1 MEDHPKTTKNDYK
14 FLKIAISLGYR
25 NLGSTWPNPSVGC
38 VIVKNNHIVGVG
50 NTACKGRPH
59 AEKIALDQAKSNAID
74 STVYLTLE
82 PCSHFGKT
90 NPCTSELIK
99 AKVKRVVCP
108 LKDPN
113 PRVNGKGFELLRKN
127 GIEVDNSPLL
137 LKELKDLNEGF
148 ITSIEKKRP
157 HITLKLAV
165 SLNGK
170 IATKENKSSWIS
182 GKKSRIFV
190 QMIRSKHDAIL
201 IGSKTAFW
209 DNPRLNLRD
218 QFKNLPQPTKIILD
232 KNLKLLE
239 RINLNRSITKNKLF
253 LVHDIKLKKKK
264 TESLKV
270 KGINT
275 LGVSTLENGY
285 LDLIDLFKKL
295 SKLGL
300 TRVLVEGGGK
310 LATSLMEG
318 KLVDKLILITAGI
331 ILDKEGIDGINL
343 DLSDAL
349 SLDDYDRYSLDKSTI
364 IGNDVAHIWNIKN

>member
-1 MEDHPKTTKNDYK
+1 MKDHQKTTKIDYR

-25 NLGSTWPNPSVGC
+25 NLGATWPNPSVGC

-50 NTACKGRPH
+50 NTAYKGRPH

-239 RINLNRSITKNKLF
+239 RIDLNRSITNNKLF
-253 LVHDIKLKKKK
+253 LIHDIKLKKKK

-343 DLSDAL
+343 DLSDAI
-349 SLDDYDRYSLDKSTI
+349 SLDDYDRYSLDKSSI

>member
-1 MEDHPKTTKNDYK
+1 MEDHPKSTKNDYK

-25 NLGSTWPNPSVGC
+25 NMASTRPNPSVGC
-38 VIVKNNHIVGVG
+38 LIVKNNHIVGVG

-239 RINLNRSITKNKLF
+239 RIDLNRSITNNKLF

-264 TESLKV
+264 IESLKV

-343 DLSDAL
+343 DLSDAI

-364 IGNDVAHIWNIKN
+364 IGNDVAHFWNIKN

>member
-1 MEDHPKTTKNDYK
+1 M
-14 FLKIAISLGYR
+14 
-25 NLGSTWPNPSVGC
+25 
-38 VIVKNNHIVGVG
+38 
-50 NTACKGRPH
+50 
-59 AEKIALDQAKSNAID
+59 
-74 STVYLTLE
+74 
-82 PCSHFGKT
+82 
-90 NPCTSELIK
+90 
-99 AKVKRVVCP
+99 VCP

-232 KNLKLLE
+232 KDLKLLE
-239 RINLNRSITKNKLF
+239 RIDLNRSITNNKLF
-253 LVHDIKLKKKK
+253 LIHDIKLKKKK
-264 TESLKV
+264 IESLKV
-270 KGINT
+270 KGLNT

-343 DLSDAL
+343 DLSDAI

-364 IGNDVAHIWNIKN
+364 IGNDVAHFWNIKN

>member
-1 MEDHPKTTKNDYK
+1 MEDHPKTTKTDYR

-38 VIVKNNHIVGVG
+38 VIVKNNHIVGIG
-50 NTACKGRPH
+50 NTAYRGRPH

-82 PCSHFGKT
+82 PCSHVGKT
-90 NPCTSELIK
+90 NPCTSKLIK

-113 PRVNGKGFELLRKN
+113 PSVNGKGFELLKKN

-137 LKELKDLNEGF
+137 LKELKELNEGF

-157 HITLKLAV
+157 YITLKLAL

-170 IATKENKSSWIS
+170 IATKKNKSSWIS
-182 GKKSRIFV
+182 GEKSRKFV

-201 IGSKTAFW
+201 IGTKTAFW

-218 QFKNLPQPTKIILD
+218 QFKNLPQPVKIILD

-239 RINLNRSITKNKLF
+239 QIDLDRSMYNNKIF
-253 LVHDIKLKKKK
+253 LVHDVNLKKKK
-264 TESLKV
+264 TKSLKL

-285 LDLIDLFKKL
+285 LDLTDLFKKL

-300 TRVLVEGGGK
+300 TRILVEGGGK
-310 LATSLMEG
+310 LATSLIES
-318 KLVDKLILITAGI
+318 KLVDKLILFSAGI
-331 ILDKEGIDGINL
+331 ILDKDGIDGINL
-343 DLSDAL
+343 GLSDAI
-349 SLDDYDRYSLDKSTI
+349 SLNDYDRYSLDKSII
-364 IGNDVAHIWNIKN
+364 IGNDVAHFWNTNN

>member
-1 MEDHPKTTKNDYK
+1 M
-14 FLKIAISLGYR
+14 
-25 NLGSTWPNPSVGC
+25 
-38 VIVKNNHIVGVG
+38 
-50 NTACKGRPH
+50 
-59 AEKIALDQAKSNAID
+59 
-74 STVYLTLE
+74 
-82 PCSHFGKT
+82 
-90 NPCTSELIK
+90 
-99 AKVKRVVCP
+99 KR
-108 LKDPN
+108 
-113 PRVNGKGFELLRKN
+113 
-127 GIEVDNSPLL
+127 L

-232 KNLKLLE
+232 KNLKLFE
-239 RINLNRSITKNKLF
+239 QIDLNRSITNNKLF
-253 LVHDIKLKKKK
+253 LVHDVNLEKNK

-270 KGINT
+270 NGINT

-310 LATSLMEG
+310 LATSLMES
-318 KLVDKLILITAGI
+318 KLVDKLILFTAGI

-343 DLSDAL
+343 DLSGAI

-364 IGNDVAHIWNIKN
+364 IGNDVAHFWNIK

>member
-1 MEDHPKTTKNDYK
+1 MEDHPKTTKIDYK

-50 NTACKGRPH
+50 NTAYKGRPH
-59 AEKIALDQAKSNAID
+59 AEKIALDQAKSNAIG

-82 PCSHFGKT
+82 PCSHFGET
-90 NPCTSELIK
+90 SPCTSELIK

-113 PRVNGKGFELLRKN
+113 PRVNGKGFELLRN
-127 GIEVDNSPLL
+127 HGVVVDNSPTL
-137 LKELKDLNEGF
+137 LKEIKDLNEGF

-157 HITLKLAV
+157 FISLKLAL

-182 GKKSRIFV
+182 GEKSRIFV
-190 QMIRSKHDAIL
+190 QMLRSKHDAIMV
-201 IGSKTAFW
+201 GTKTAFW

-218 QFKNLPQPTKIILD
+218 QFKNLTQPIKIILD

-239 RINLNRSITKNKLF
+239 QMALDTSITNDTIF
-253 LVHDIKLKKKK
+253 LVHDINLKKKK
-264 TESLKV
+264 TKKLKV

-275 LGVSTLENGY
+275 LGVSTHENGNF
-285 LDLIDLFKKL
+285 DLIDLFKKL
-295 SKLGL
+295 SKLGV
-300 TRVLVEGGGK
+300 TSVLVEGGGK
-310 LATSLMEG
+310 LATSLIEG
-318 KLVDKLILITAGI
+318 KLVDKLILFTAGI
-331 ILDKEGIDGINL
+331 ILDKDGIDGINL
-343 DLSDAL
+343 DLSDAIC
-349 SLDDYDRYSLDKSTI
+349 LDDYDRYSLDKSTI
-364 IGNDVAHIWNIKN
+364 IGNDIAHFWNIKN

>member
-1 MEDHPKTTKNDYK
+1 MKDHQKTTKID
-14 FLKIAISLGYR
+14 FRFMKIAISLGYR
-25 NLGSTWPNPSVGC
+25 NLGATWPNPSVGC
-38 VIVKNNHIVGVG
+38 VIVKNNHIIGVG
-50 NTACKGRPH
+50 NTAHKGRPH
-59 AEKIALDQAKSNAID
+59 AEKIALEQAKSNATD

-90 NPCTSELIK
+90 NPCASELIK

-108 LKDPN
+108 LNDPD
-113 PRVNGKGFELLRKN
+113 PRVNGKGFELLKKN

-148 ITSIEKKRP
+148 ITSIKKKRP

-239 RINLNRSITKNKLF
+239 RIDLNRSITNNKLF

-310 LATSLMEG
+310 LATSLIEG
-318 KLVDKLILITAGI
+318 KLVDKLILFSAGI
-331 ILDKEGIDGINL
+331 ILDKDGIDGINL
-343 DLSDAL
+343 DFSDTI

-364 IGNDVAHIWNIKN
+364 IGNDIAHFWNIKN